1 MASIAGVLS
10 MNGQNTNGENTN
22 GYTKQVA
29 EMLERMRHRGP
40 DNMVVCTLR
49 DGHGALG
56 ANEINLTAEKTH
68 CTAIGRPPYILFDG
82 ELFNERSPGQTDV
95 ELFKATYEKWGKHCF
110 SRLDGTYVCAV
121 VDEDEVV
128 LARDPVGARP
138 LFYGRENGS
147 MLFSTEMKGLVDHIR
162 FDVHELPPGHLFS
175 TKEGLREFKPFAPDV
190 PEIEDLQGTARI
202 LRELLI
208 EAVRKRMKG
217 VGGVSMS
224 GGLDSSIVA
233 VIAKEF
239 NPDLR
244 LFTGTIDSAPGPDL
258 ENAMLM
264 AEFLGLE
271 HHIYRITDEDI
282 LDFLPRAVWHLESF
296 DEDCISGIVSNY
308 FVSRMAKAY
317 TDAILVGEGAD
328 ELFGGYRMVLKSR
341 HVKNDEHREQLAQ
354 RLLDIS
360 YNTALR
366 RLDRAWM
373 AGSMVYQ
380 TPFLDAKVVAFSQKI
395 PMKWKIY
402 GEKQVEKYVLREAF
416 RDMLPERI
424 ANREKLRFAMG
435 VGTDDVMDRLIA
447 EIVDPE
453 EIKER
458 PRAVYG
464 LPFASFKELYYYD
477 EFLRLFPPAYE
488 KQTVRWDPFK

>member
-1 MASIAGVLS
+1 MSSIAGILS
-10 MNGQNTNGENTN
+10 LNGKNGNGNGETRDLS
-22 GYTKQVA
+22 

-40 DNMVVCTLR
+40 DNTVICTLR
-49 DGHGALG
+49 NGRGALG
-56 ANEINLTAEKTH
+56 ANEINLTPERTH
-68 CTAIGRPPYILFDG
+68 CTAIGKPPYVLFDG
-82 ELFNERSPGQTDV
+82 ELYNERPAGQTDV
-95 ELFKATYEKWGKHCF
+95 ELFKAAYEKWGKDAF
-110 SRLDGTYVCAV
+110 SRLDGSYACAIF
-121 VDEDEVV
+121 DKDEVV

-147 MLFSTEMKGLVDHIR
+147 MLFSTEMKGLLDHIR

-175 TKEGLREFKPFAPDV
+175 TEEGLRKYEPFVPDV
-190 PEIEDLQGTARI
+190 PDIEDLQGTARI
-202 LRELLI
+202 LRELVI
-208 EAVRKRMKG
+208 EAVKKRLKG
-217 VGGVSMS
+217 VGGVSLS

-233 VIAKEF
+233 AIAKEF
-239 NPDLR
+239 TPNLH

-258 ENAMLM
+258 ENAKLM

-282 LDFLPRAVWHLESF
+282 VGFIPKAIWHLESF
-296 DEDCISGIVSNY
+296 DEDCISGIISNY
-308 FVSRMAKAY
+308 YVSRMAKEY

-354 RLLDIS
+354 KLLDIS

-373 AGSMVYQ
+373 AGGVVYQ
-380 TPFLDAKVVAFSQKI
+380 TPFLDSKVVAFSQKI

-402 GEKQVEKYVLREAF
+402 GEKQIEKFILREAF
-416 RDMLPERI
+416 RDMLPEKI

-435 VGTDDVMDRLIA
+435 VGTDDVMDQLIA
-447 EIVDPE
+447 KIVDPE